1 MEERIPRMFHLCEE
15 SMDDFIT
22 FTGGVEADKFIQ
34 TLSENFI
41 KFLNNWLETL
51 QFLRVKSKV
60 DIVENNTSIG
70 NNSFDQSFTHDWT
83 FVQGSL
89 QVLRASKLFSSK
101 FNLFDGT
108 LRNQF
113 VTQGNILLAPSDG
126 NDTIEITYFKRF
138 AQKDISN
145 VMIFQERIS
154 DGNMNYIY
162 FINILIFIYSCI
174 SIIICT
180 K

>member
-15 SMDDFIT
+15 TMEDFII
-22 FTGGVEADKFIQ
+22 FTGGVEAEKFIEI
-34 TLSENFI
+34 LSENFI
-41 KFLNNWLETL
+41 RFLNNWLETL

-60 DIVENNTSIG
+60 DIVENNISIG
-70 NNSFDQSFTHDWT
+70 NNSFDQGFTHDWT

-113 VTQGNILLAPSDG
+113 LSQGNILLAPSDS

-138 AQKDISN
+138 AQKGISN
-145 VMIFQERIS
+145 VLIFQERIS
-154 DGNMNYIY
+154 DG
-162 FINILIFIYSCI
+162 
-174 SIIICT
+174 SIT
-180 K
+180 LF